1 MKEILHIGIPV
12 IGFTVNIV
20 DRFHGIAAAIIAIMT
35 IVYMFF
41 RIRNEIKK
49 GK

>member
-1 MKEILHIGIPV
+1 MNKILDIGIPV
-12 IGFTVNIV
+12 IGFTVNIMDQFNLV
-20 DRFHGIAAAIIAIMT
+20 IAGIIGIMT
-35 IVYMFF
+35 IIYLFF